1 MRSTPEQIEEMLKP
15 YGLSLSGLPRPSID
29 HYAYEDKDRK
39 TASSLAFKWQGQS
52 GWCENALSDFICH
65 QCDVIE
71 LLMSAL
77 SFATKNGRKKVEVD
91 D

>member
-15 YGLSLSGLPRPSID
+15 YGLTLSDLPKPSID
-29 HYAYEDKDRK
+29 HYAYEPKDRK
-39 TASSLAFKWQGQS
+39 TASSLASNWQGQS
-52 GWCENALSDFICH
+52 GWGEYALSDFICH

-77 SFATKNGRKKVEVD
+77 SIANRRLGNE
-91 D
+91 